1 MKTMINRASQYLY
14 LGHRIKQNAKV
25 FEAVLAGAS
34 QYLYLGHRIKPDE
47 IVEMIMAGKR
57 LNTYISVIE

>member
-34 QYLYLGHRIKPDE
+34 QYLYLGHRIKLACS
-47 IVEMIMAGKR
+47 I
-57 LNTYISVIE
+57 